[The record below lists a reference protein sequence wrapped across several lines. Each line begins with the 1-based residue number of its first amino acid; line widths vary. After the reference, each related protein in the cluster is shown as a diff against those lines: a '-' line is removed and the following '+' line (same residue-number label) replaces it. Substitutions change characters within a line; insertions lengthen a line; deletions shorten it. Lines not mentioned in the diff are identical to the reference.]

1 MQLECAVCV
10 RVRVRVCL
18 ELVLYVVERLHLLSG

>member
-1 MQLECAVCV
+1 MQLECAV